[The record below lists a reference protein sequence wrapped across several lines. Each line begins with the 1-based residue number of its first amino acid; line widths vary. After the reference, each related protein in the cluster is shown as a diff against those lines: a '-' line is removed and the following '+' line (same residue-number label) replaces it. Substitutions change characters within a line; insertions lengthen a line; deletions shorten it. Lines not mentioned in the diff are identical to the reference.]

1 MRAAQIP
8 GVRAFHVLRT
18 GERELIILVQGDDV
32 DALEEMRAQV
42 GDAWMSMSFHTSTD
56 QGNDRGG
63 GRREL

>member
-1 MRAAQIP
+1 
-8 GVRAFHVLRT
+8 
-18 GERELIILVQGDDV
+18 
-32 DALEEMRAQV
+32 MRAQV